1 MTETKQNS
9 PVWRWHLGALGLY
22 AALAVLVVDHG
33 VNPERFLAGRGS
45 DPFAFVWFMAW
56 MPYALTHHL
65 NPFFTSLLWQ
75 PVGVA
80 LSWATPV
87 PLLALAGAP
96 VTLLFGPGVSYN
108 LVIII
113 APVASAWFAY
123 RLCLALAQDP
133 LAALLGGFL
142 FGFSTYEMA
151 QDFAVLNLS
160 FTCFVPALLWVVVLR
175 LQDKIGRL
183 RAVLLASLCLAAEFL
198 TSIEIFAMIFIFGG
212 IAWLL
217 ALSFIPAQR
226 GILVRLFIDGLLA
239 APIVAIALSP
249 LLWQMFLHRGTVN
262 LPALWPYYFAADPL
276 NVILPGKTSII
287 PLYITNAAGG
297 AQEQD
302 AYIGLPL
309 LLVLALFAR
318 GQWQTP
324 TGRFLVVLFL
334 ILLIASFGPLLWIA
348 GHPTNISLPWALFM
362 HLPLLGMALPAR
374 FALFVSLITAIIAA
388 IWLSGARTQPSRR
401 RRAALCALACLALL
415 PAFHPWMKVP
425 ESKFFAPEEVQAQLG
440 PNPRL
445 LLLPFGIS
453 GPSSYWQAEN
463 NFGFTQTGG
472 YLGFPPKAMQHFKA
486 IWQMLGSEWGADF
499 PANFVK
505 FCEQTNTQYV
515 VAGPGTPAAM
525 LTVLARLHWPSR
537 QVDDVTIF
545 TVPGVGRG

>member
-1 MTETKQNS
+1 
-9 PVWRWHLGALGLY
+9 
-22 AALAVLVVDHG
+22 
-33 VNPERFLAGRGS
+33 
-45 DPFAFVWFMAW
+45 
-56 MPYALTHHL
+56 
-65 NPFFTSLLWQ
+65 
-75 PVGVA
+75 
-80 LSWATPV
+80 
-87 PLLALAGAP
+87 
-96 VTLLFGPGVSYN
+96 
-108 LVIII
+108 
-113 APVASAWFAY
+113 
-123 RLCLALAQDP
+123 
-133 LAALLGGFL
+133 
-142 FGFSTYEMA
+142 
-151 QDFAVLNLS
+151 
-160 FTCFVPALLWVVVLR
+160 
-175 LQDKIGRL
+175 
-183 RAVLLASLCLAAEFL
+183 
-198 TSIEIFAMIFIFGG
+198 
-212 IAWLL
+212 
-217 ALSFIPAQR
+217 
-226 GILVRLFIDGLLA
+226 
-239 APIVAIALSP
+239 
-249 LLWQMFLHRGTVN
+249 
-262 LPALWPYYFAADPL
+262 
-276 NVILPGKTSII
+276 
-287 PLYITNAAGG
+287 
-297 AQEQD
+297 
-302 AYIGLPL
+302 
-309 LLVLALFAR
+309 
-318 GQWQTP
+318 
-324 TGRFLVVLFL
+324 
-334 ILLIASFGPLLWIA
+334 
-348 GHPTNISLPWALFM
+348 M